1 MLQSIAHFEKNPM
14 FLKRNAPGFW
24 LFLGMRSI
32 AVYPP
37 LTALEVYKNL
47 PESTLAEVINNS
59 IHMSPSPVDRHQ
71 RIVVHLI
78 AQLFSFAKQHDLGE
92 VFASPFD
99 VYLDEEKNLVQP
111 DILFILKENAH
122 IVHGHVHGSPD
133 LIIEI
138 LSPSNKKR
146 DLITK
151 KQLYEKFAVKEYW
164 IIDPETNAAF
174 GFQLQRCTYLKLPT
188 EKSQLT
194 SPLLKNVFVF

>member
-1 MLQSIAHFEKNPM
+1 
-14 FLKRNAPGFW
+14 
-24 LFLGMRSI
+24 
-32 AVYPP
+32 
-37 LTALEVYKNL
+37 
-47 PESTLAEVINNS
+47 
-59 IHMSPSPVDRHQ
+59 
-71 RIVVHLI
+71 
-78 AQLFSFAKQHDLGE
+78 
-92 VFASPFD
+92 
-99 VYLDEEKNLVQP
+99 VQP